1 MTESIASLKEQLIE
15 LHQRVDNAEIFQSL
29 YQRVGELIEKV
40 PSQKRTS
47 YEPPADD
54 RRYLKNEMSAIE
66 LQILEK
72 EPLDQAQKTVY
83 FIIWLRLIDW
93 PEKAQGR
100 QSMIYWD
107 MRWSVLKRSHVGQTM
122 CCKTISY
129 MRMSWSLKIR
139 LFLCGL
145 QQSTC
150 CILF

>member
-29 YQRVGELIEKV
+29 YQRIGELVEKV

-54 RRYLKNEMSAIE
+54 QRYLKNEISAIE
-66 LQILEK
+66 LQMLEK
-72 EPLDQAQKTVY
+72 EPLDQAQKNSLFY
-83 FIIWLRLIDW
+83 R

-107 MRWSVLKRSHVGQTM
+107 MRWSVLKRSRVGQTM
-122 CCKTISY
+122 CCETISY

-145 QQSTC
+145 QPSTC